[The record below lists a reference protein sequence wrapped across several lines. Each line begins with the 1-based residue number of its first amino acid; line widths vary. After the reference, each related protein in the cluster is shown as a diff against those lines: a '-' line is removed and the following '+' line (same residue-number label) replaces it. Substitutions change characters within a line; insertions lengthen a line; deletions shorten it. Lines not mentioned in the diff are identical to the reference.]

1 MLPFDRFEA
10 LTFDCFGTLVD
21 WERGI
26 LDALQPVV
34 QRHGVEADP
43 ERLLHLYGAA
53 ESEIEAGPYLPY
65 SEVLGRVMERLGGAL
80 GFTPDAVE
88 RGRLARTL
96 PGWPLFPDT
105 VASLATLA
113 RRYRLAI
120 VSNVDDELFA
130 GVARRLAVPFD
141 AVITAQQVRSYK
153 PAPAHFLRALKTLR
167 LTTERV
173 LHVAQSRFHDIAPA
187 QAIGFSTVWVNR
199 RAGRAGGATPEAGA
213 IPDLEVPDLATLAR
227 AVTHASGAPH

>member
-21 WERGI
+21 WESGI
-26 LDALQPVV
+26 LDALLPVV
-34 QRHGVEADP
+34 TSHGVAAEPD
-43 ERLLHLYGAA
+43 RLLRLYADA
-53 ESEIEAGPYLPY
+53 ESDLEAGPYLPY
-65 SEVLGRVMERLGGAL
+65 AEVLGRVMERIGTAL
-80 GFTPDAVE
+80 GFEPSPEE

-96 PGWPLFPDT
+96 PAWPLFPDT
-105 VASLATLA
+105 VTSLASLA

-120 VSNVDDELFA
+120 VSNVDDDLFA

-167 LTTERV
+167 LPAERV
-173 LHVAQSRFHDIAPA
+173 LHVAQSRFHDVAPA
-187 QAIGFSTVWVNR
+187 RALGFTTVWVNR
-199 RAGRAGGATPEAGA
+199 RSGREGPGATPEAGA
-213 IPDLEVPDLATLAR
+213 VADLQIPDLASLAR
-227 AVTHASGAPH
+227 AAAP

>member
-21 WERGI
+21 WESGI
-26 LDALQPVV
+26 LAALLPVV
-34 QRHGVEADP
+34 RSHGVEADP
-43 ERLLHLYGAA
+43 ERLLRLFAEA
-53 ESEIEAGPYLPY
+53 ESDLEAGPYLSY
-65 SEVLGRVMERLGGAL
+65 AEVLGRVMDRVGRGL
-80 GFTPDAVE
+80 GFEPKAEE
-88 RGRLARTL
+88 RGRLARSL
-96 PGWPLFPDT
+96 PSWPLFQDT

-120 VSNVDDELFA
+120 VSNVDDDLFD

-167 LTTERV
+167 LPTERV

-187 QAIGFSTVWVNR
+187 QALGFTTVWVNR
-199 RAGRAGGATPEAGA
+199 RSGRTGAGATPEAGA
-213 IPDLEVPDLATLAR
+213 LPDLEVPDLATLAR
-227 AVTHASGAPH
+227 AAVETAS

>member
-21 WERGI
+21 WESGI
-26 LDALQPVV
+26 LDALLPVA
-34 QRHGVEADP
+34 RGHGCEAGP
-43 ERLLHLYGAA
+43 ERLLRLYAEA
-53 ESEIEAGPYLPY
+53 ESELEAGPYLPY
-65 SEVLGRVMERLGGAL
+65 TEVLARVMDRVGAAL
-80 GFTPDAVE
+80 EFTPEPDE

-96 PGWPLFPDT
+96 PSWPLFPDT
-105 VASLATLA
+105 VMSLATLA

-120 VSNVDDELFA
+120 VSNVDDDLFA

-141 AVITAQQVRSYK
+141 AVITAEQVRSYK

-167 LTTERV
+167 LPAERV

-187 QAIGFSTVWVNR
+187 GNLGFTTVWVNR
-199 RAGRAGGATPEAGA
+199 RKGKEGAGATPEAGA
-213 IPDLEVPDLATLAR
+213 MPDLEVPDLQTLAR
-227 AVTHASGAPH
+227 AAAP